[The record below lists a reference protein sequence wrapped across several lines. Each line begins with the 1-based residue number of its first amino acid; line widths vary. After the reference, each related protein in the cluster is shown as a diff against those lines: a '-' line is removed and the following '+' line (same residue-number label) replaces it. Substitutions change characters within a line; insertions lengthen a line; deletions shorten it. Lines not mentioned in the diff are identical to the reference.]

1 MMRGGP
7 MPRPALAEERRLR
20 ETDAAGAALEPEFV
34 GGLRYPTVEAPYYVP
49 VGDEVALF
57 EAAHLDGAAVM
68 LKGPTGCGKTR
79 FVEYM
84 AWRLARP
91 LVTVACH
98 DDLSA
103 NDLTGRYLIRGGE
116 TEWQDGALTLAA
128 RHGAFCYLDEIVESR
143 QDVVVVIHPLSDHRR
158 LLPIEKRG
166 EIVEAARGFQLVASY
181 NPGYQHA
188 LKELKPSTRQRFV
201 TIDFDFP
208 PADVERE
215 IVMHEGGVDS
225 DTAARLTLLA
235 MRVRRLRDRGLPE
248 VPSTRVLITT
258 ARLIAR
264 GIAPQAACR
273 AALAGPLTDDPDVL
287 AAVHDLVVA
296 TI

>member
-1 MMRGGP
+1 MMRGGAMLNP
-7 MPRPALAEERRLR
+7 VSAQEASPTQPSASRASAEMEL
-20 ETDAAGAALEPEFV
+20 L
-34 GGLRYPTVEAPYYVP
+34 GGLRYPRAEAPFYLP
-49 VGDEVALF
+49 VRDEVALF

-84 AWRLARP
+84 AWRLGRP

-103 NDLTGRYLIRGGE
+103 SDLTGRYLIRGGE
-116 TEWQDGALTLAA
+116 TVWQDGALTLAA
-128 RHGAFCYLDEIVESR
+128 RHGAFCYLDEVVESR

-158 LLPIEKRG
+158 LLPIEKHG
-166 EIVEAARGFQLVASY
+166 EIVEAAPGFQLVASY

-188 LKELKPSTRQRFV
+188 LKDLKPSTRQRFV
-201 TIDFDFP
+201 MIDFDFP

-215 IVMHEGGVDS
+215 IVMHEGGVD
-225 DTAARLTLLA
+225 AAIAERLTELA
-235 MRVRRLRDRGLPE
+235 TRVRRLRDRGLPE
-248 VPSTRVLITT
+248 VPSTRVLIAT

-264 GIAPQAACR
+264 GISPQAACR
-273 AALAGPLTDDPDVL
+273 AALVGPLTDDPDVL
-287 AAVHDLVVA
+287 AAVHDLVAA

>member
-1 MMRGGP
+1 MTRGSAMPSP
-7 MPRPALAEERRLR
+7 MLASEASP
-20 ETDAAGAALEPEFV
+20 TQPNASAASAEADLL
-34 GGLRYPTVEAPYYVP
+34 GGLRYPRVEAPFYLP
-49 VGDEVALF
+49 VRDEVALF
-57 EAAHLDGAAVM
+57 EAAHRDGTAVM

-84 AWRLARP
+84 AWLLGRP

-103 NDLTGRYLIRGGE
+103 SDLTGRYLIRGGE
-116 TEWQDGALTLAA
+116 TIWQDGALTLAA

-143 QDVVVVIHPLSDHRR
+143 QDVVVVIHPLTDHRR

-166 EIVEAARGFQLVASY
+166 EIVEAAPGFQVVASY

-188 LKELKPSTRQRFV
+188 LKDLKPSTRQRFV
-201 TIDFDFP
+201 MIDFDFP
-208 PADVERE
+208 PADVERKI
-215 IVMHEGGVDS
+215 IVREGRVDAA
-225 DTAARLTLLA
+225 TAERLVELA
-235 MRVRRLRDRGLPE
+235 IRVRRLRDRGLPE
-248 VPSTRVLITT
+248 VPSTRVLIAT

-264 GIAPQAACR
+264 GISPQAACR
-273 AALAGPLTDDPDVL
+273 AALASPLTDDPDVL
-287 AAVHDLVVA
+287 AAVHDLVAA

>member
-1 MMRGGP
+1 
-7 MPRPALAEERRLR
+7 MPRTALAEERRLR
-20 ETDAAGAALEPEFV
+20 EADAACAAPEPELV

-57 EAAHLDGAAVM
+57 EAAHLDAAAVM

-103 NDLTGRYLIRGGE
+103 SDLTGRYLIRGGE
-116 TEWQDGALTLAA
+116 TVWQDGALTLAA

-166 EIVEAARGFQLVASY
+166 EIVEAAHGFQLVASY

-225 DTAARLTLLA
+225 GTAARLTLLA

-248 VPSTRVLITT
+248 VPSTRVLIAT

>member
-1 MMRGGP
+1 MMRGSAMPSP
-7 MPRPALAEERRLR
+7 MLAQEASPTQQNASPASAEADL
-20 ETDAAGAALEPEFV
+20 L
-34 GGLRYPTVEAPYYVP
+34 GGLRYPRVEAPFYLP
-49 VGDEVALF
+49 VRDEVALF
-57 EAAHLDGAAVM
+57 EAAHLDGTAVM

-84 AWRLARP
+84 AWLLGRP

-103 NDLTGRYLIRGGE
+103 SDLTGRYLIRGGE
-116 TEWQDGALTLAA
+116 TIWQDGALTLAA

-143 QDVVVVIHPLSDHRR
+143 QDVVVVIHPLTDHRR

-166 EIVEAARGFQLVASY
+166 EIVEAAPGFQVVASY

-188 LKELKPSTRQRFV
+188 LKDLKPSTRQRFV
-201 TIDFDFP
+201 MIDFDFP
-208 PADVERE
+208 PADVERKI
-215 IVMHEGGVDS
+215 IVREGRVDAA
-225 DTAARLTLLA
+225 TAERLVELA
-235 MRVRRLRDRGLPE
+235 IRVRRLRDRGLPE
-248 VPSTRVLITT
+248 VPSTRVLIAT

-264 GIAPQAACR
+264 GISPQAACR
-273 AALAGPLTDDPDVL
+273 AALASPLTDDPDVL
-287 AAVHDLVVA
+287 AAVHDLVAA

>member
-1 MMRGGP
+1 MCP
-7 MPRPALAEERRLR
+7 
-20 ETDAAGAALEPEFV
+20 GAATDTIVTQQPRLSQHDALLAAHEPEHI
-34 GGLRYPTVEAPYYVP
+34 GGLRYPIDEPYYVP
-49 VGDEVALF
+49 VGEEVALF
-57 EAAHLDGAAVM
+57 EAAHQDGTAVM

-84 AWRLARP
+84 AWRLRRP

-103 NDLTGRYLIRGGE
+103 SDLTGRYLIRGGE
-116 TEWQDGALTLAA
+116 TVWQDGALTLAA
-128 RHGAFCYLDEIVESR
+128 RHGAFCYLDEVVESR

-158 LLPIEKRG
+158 LLPIEKHG
-166 EIVEAARGFQLVASY
+166 EIVEAAPGFQLVASY

-188 LKELKPSTRQRFV
+188 LKDLKPSTRQRFV
-201 TIDFDFP
+201 MIDFDFP
-208 PADVERE
+208 PNDVERAI
-215 IVMHEGGVDS
+215 IVHEGKVDVN
-225 DTAARLTLLA
+225 TAGRLVQLA
-235 MRVRRLRDRGLPE
+235 TRVRRLRDRGLPE
-248 VPSTRVLITT
+248 VPSTRLLIAT

-264 GIAPQAACR
+264 GISPQTACR

-287 AAVHDLVVA
+287 AAVHDLVAA